1 MGPASKGPT
10 VAVFASQRGPGDP
23 ERSSIM
29 SQAGSYFARHG
40 ARIAC
45 LVDGTAVPVPLI
57 VSARAAGGA
66 VTVIADPGVPLPP
79 SLMGVEVERLADPEE
94 RMARLAALAQ
104 CFVGLPGS
112 LASATSLYSTWTLA
126 GGGNSGKPVVLY
138 NRNRAFEVLRG
149 YIADVVAHSLKRSEQ
164 VVQFAD
170 SIEDTWSRVVRMVG
184 A

>member
-1 MGPASKGPT
+1 
-10 VAVFASQRGPGDP
+10 
-23 ERSSIM
+23 
-29 SQAGSYFARHG
+29 
-40 ARIAC
+40 
-45 LVDGTAVPVPLI
+45 
-57 VSARAAGGA
+57 
-66 VTVIADPGVPLPP
+66 
-79 SLMGVEVERLADPEE
+79 
-94 RMARLAALAQ
+94 MARLAALAQ

-149 YIADVVAHSLKRSEQ
+149 YIADVAAHSLKRSEQ